1 MINVENLIKDINQF
15 ADKKI
20 KETRAEVKGIG
31 DRISG
36 YFNAGN
42 YTLRNKHVALWILV
56 TIILC
61 LAY

>member
-1 MINVENLIKDINQF
+1 MSRIENLIKDINQF

-20 KETRAEVKGIG
+20 KETRASVKGIG
-31 DRISG
+31 ERISG
-36 YFNAGN
+36 YFNDGN